1 MFAWETTRQEDNMA
15 ASEWEDAS
23 CLQQCPYVLSVRRWR
38 LSDAG
43 LCFDL
48 AFDHIKNRKHP
59 NQTGIFRVFKICSLE
74 CYIFSELLH
83 TYIRDLFCRSK
94 FSHFSLIALIKSFF
108 KKNSKQL
115 F

>member
-23 CLQQCPYVLSVRRWR
+23 CLQPCPYVLSVRRWR

-59 NQTGIFRVFKICSLE
+59 NQTGIFRVFRICSPE
-74 CYIFSELLH
+74 CHIFSELLH
-83 TYIRDLFCRSK
+83 TYSIRDLFGK
-94 FSHFSLIALIKSFF
+94 FSHFSLIALIKSL
-108 KKNSKQL
+108 KKI
-115 F
+115 

>member
-23 CLQQCPYVLSVRRWR
+23 CLQPGPYVLSVRRWR
-38 LSDAG
+38 LSVAG

-59 NQTGIFRVFKICSLE
+59 TQTGIFPVFRICSPE
-74 CYIFSELLH
+74 RYIFSELLH
-83 TYIRDLFCRSK
+83 TYSISEFCS
-94 FSHFSLIALIKSFF
+94 AAQSFPI
-108 KKNSKQL
+108 
-115 F
+115 

>member
-23 CLQQCPYVLSVRRWR
+23 CLQPCPYGLSVTRGC

-48 AFDHIKNRKHP
+48 TFDHIKKRKHP
-59 NQTGIFRVFKICSLE
+59 NQTEIFQDFRICGPESIYFL
-74 CYIFSELLH
+74 
-83 TYIRDLFCRSK
+83 
-94 FSHFSLIALIKSFF
+94 
-108 KKNSKQL
+108 
-115 F
+115 

>member
-1 MFAWETTRQEDNMA
+1 MLYSLKIRLDSIIYIFLQDIFFHVPEWWLDAVFAWETTRQEDNMA

-23 CLQQCPYVLSVRRWR
+23 CLQPCPYVLSVRRWR

-59 NQTGIFRVFKICSLE
+59 NQTGIFRVFRICSLE
-74 CYIFSELLH
+74 CYIFL
-83 TYIRDLFCRSK
+83 
-94 FSHFSLIALIKSFF
+94 
-108 KKNSKQL
+108 
-115 F
+115 